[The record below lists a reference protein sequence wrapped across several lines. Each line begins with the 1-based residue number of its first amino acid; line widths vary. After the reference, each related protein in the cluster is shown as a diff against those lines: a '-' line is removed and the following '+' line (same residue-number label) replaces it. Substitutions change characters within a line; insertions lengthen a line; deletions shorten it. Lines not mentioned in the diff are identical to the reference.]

1 MTKRDQR
8 NLLGYAAKEILDANG
23 SNYIIVPADVGQ
35 VISVRVKPISDD
47 GVRGKT
53 AVASMQNTVDD
64 GATKF
69 SMTIVN
75 ELDLESDE
83 NVGVEETLEAIFRD
97 GFDDSP
103 LLSLPIDISHS
114 YDSTGKSPLT
124 SVQYITSGLR
134 LAPVRRHNLLASG
147 TILARCYL
155 AKRLTKSRQSCSEG
169 QLTLR

>member
-1 MTKRDQR
+1 MTE
-8 NLLGYAAKEILDANG
+8 LE
-23 SNYIIVPADVGQ
+23 VTP
-35 VISVRVKPISDD
+35 
-47 GVRGKT
+47 

-69 SMTIVN
+69 SMTIGN

-114 YDSTGKSPLT
+114 M
-124 SVQYITSGLR
+124 I
-134 LAPVRRHNLLASG
+134 APVKAL
-147 TILARCYL
+147 
-155 AKRLTKSRQSCSEG
+155 
-169 QLTLR
+169 